1 MGVRGRKGAA
11 PVNSYWVRLPTGDLV
26 EVVYRADLGT
36 MLVAALLLFLIAWE
50 AAAWLWSLI
59 RGLFT

>member
-1 MGVRGRKGAA
+1 M
-11 PVNSYWVRLPTGDLV
+11 NSYWVRLPTGDLV